1 MRKLMTPEQQMQREL
16 VKGGLAAAAPGLATL
31 VVALAVDPVELLAR
45 FHLGFFGMLGLA
57 AVLFVM
63 AYLLRKARWWAGLP
77 AIAASVAA
85 MVYFALKFVRP
96 LNAYLAYNR
105 PEGIGGLLEPLM
117 LLSPQLV
124 MVLISLTL
132 GLLVFKTIRMTR
144 TMPPL
149 PLNRLAWGV
158 LALWLVI
165 MGGDAA
171 YQNYAWRF
179 MAGPNDL
186 VLRMCIGSAEQQ
198 SEVRNKL
205 LSLGK
210 EAAPALV
217 QGLSAG
223 GQSLT
228 DTTDCMRQ
236 TSLRLLMAMPRQ
248 ALPALRQAAQAG
260 NQQAAQALKKLTSP
274 GGG

>member
-31 VVALAVDPVELLAR
+31 VVALAMDPVDLLAR
-45 FHLGFFGMLGLA
+45 FHLGFFGMLGVSAL
-57 AVLFVM
+57 LFVM
-63 AYLLRKARWWAGLP
+63 AYLLRKARWWAGVP
-77 AIAASVAA
+77 AIAASAAA
-85 MVYFALKFVRP
+85 MVYFAMSFIRP
-96 LNAYLAYNR
+96 LNAYLAYNN

-144 TMPPL
+144 PMEPL

-158 LALWLVI
+158 LLLWLVI
-165 MGGDAA
+165 LGGDAA

-179 MAGPNDL
+179 MAGPSDL
-186 VLRMCIGSAEQQ
+186 VLRLCIGPPEQQ
-198 SEVRNKL
+198 REVRHEL
-205 LSLGK
+205 LLMGK

-217 QGLSAG
+217 KGLSAG

-228 DTTDCMRQ
+228 ATTDCMRQ
-236 TSLRLLMAMPRQ
+236 TSLRLLLAMPRQ
-248 ALPALRQAAQAG
+248 ALPALRSAAAAG
-260 NQQAAQALKKLTSP
+260 DQQAAQALKKLTAP
-274 GGG
+274 RGR